1 MKIRCFECNE
11 SYQPGLGN
19 VKILGV
25 FIETECPFCGYIY
38 EGKFLNFVDRQSN
51 YDGNMLKGAA
61 KMQQIAQYVEL
72 NSSEYYNKDKKRR
85 KRAK

>member
-1 MKIRCFECNE
+1 MKIRCFKCNK

-25 FIETECPFCGYIY
+25 YIETVCPFCGYTY

-51 YDGNMLKGAA
+51 YDDNMLKGAA
-61 KMQQIAQYVEL
+61 KTQQIAQYVEL

>member
-1 MKIRCFECNE
+1 MKISCFECNE

-25 FIETECPFCGYIY
+25 FIETECPFCGYVY
-38 EGKFLNFVDRQSN
+38 EGKFLNFVEKQSG
-51 YDGNMLKGAA
+51 YSDGMLKAGA

-72 NSSEYYNKDKKRR
+72 NSSEYYNKDKKRK